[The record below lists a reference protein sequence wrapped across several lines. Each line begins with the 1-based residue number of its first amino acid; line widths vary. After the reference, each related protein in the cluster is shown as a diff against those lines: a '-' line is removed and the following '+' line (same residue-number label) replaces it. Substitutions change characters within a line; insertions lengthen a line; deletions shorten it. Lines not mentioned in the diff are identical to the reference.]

1 MSREVR
7 LIHTADS
14 HIGYRQY
21 HSEVR
26 RQDFLDAFSVVI
38 NDAVEMGVDAVVHAG
53 DLFDSRN
60 PTLDDILD
68 TMNILS
74 RLRNADIPFISIV
87 GNHESKQSTQWLDL
101 FQRMG
106 IATRLGPT
114 PQRVGNVAVYGIDSV
129 PKSKIPVFDY
139 SVFEGAA
146 QDCDHNILVMHQLM
160 NPFPFGE
167 WDCEEVL
174 DSLPFDVNA
183 ILLGDYHKY
192 EKVKVRDTWV
202 TYCGS
207 SERNSASE
215 KEERSYNIITIND
228 SGMDI
233 SKRRIPTRDFVFIP
247 VELQDGPGDIF
258 SSIKEHDVEEKVV
271 FVDISGNPDI
281 SVSYSEIEDFLLS
294 NNALVPRVRDMRTG
308 DSVSGE
314 EPLEISFSDPD
325 EAVKQEIKK
334 MNLTSGGI
342 VIDEIVRDSVI
353 GKSKVDL
360 ETENRIVGIL
370 EDMDFTQPVEYI
382 RGAVVDEVEVQE
394 VEDNTPEIEKSEEGV
409 PEKVDTVE
417 EEPTEDPIM
426 ESEEEISENVQAESV
441 DSVDTLA
448 EGSGEDAEDKNEA
461 DGSESPDTYPE
472 EPKRHVPAPKQYNL
486 GDYL

>member
-74 RLRNADIPFISIV
+74 RLKNAGIPFLSIV
-87 GNHESKQSTQWLDL
+87 GNHESKQNTQWLDL
-101 FQRMG
+101 FQKMG
-106 IATRLGPT
+106 IATRLGST
-114 PQRVGNVAVYGIDSV
+114 PHRIRDVAVYGIDSV

-139 SVFEGAA
+139 SIFDDECI
-146 QDCDHNILVMHQLM
+146 DSDLKLLVMHQLM
-160 NPFPFGE
+160 KPFPFGE

-192 EKVKVRDTWV
+192 EKIKVRDAWV

-228 SGMDI
+228 SGIDI
-233 SKRRIPTRDFVFIP
+233 SRRRIPTREFVFIP
-247 VELQDGPGDIF
+247 VALQEGPGEIF
-258 SSIKEHDVEEKVV
+258 NSIKEHEIKERVV
-271 FVDISGNPDI
+271 FVDITGNPDI
-281 SVSYSEIEDFLLS
+281 SVSYSEVEDFLLS
-294 NNALVPRVRDMRTG
+294 GGALVPRVRDMRTG
-308 DSVSGE
+308 DADSGDDL
-314 EPLEISFSDPD
+314 LEISFSDPD

-334 MNLTSGGI
+334 MNLTAGGI
-342 VIDEIVRDSVI
+342 LIDEIVRDPVV

-360 ETENRIVGIL
+360 ETENRIAGIL
-370 EDMDFTQPVEYI
+370 EDMDFTQPIQHI
-382 RGAVVDEVEVQE
+382 RGAVVQEIEGLEVETTGPKKLEETVYE
-394 VEDNTPEIEKSEEGV
+394 KIAPIEEKPVEGTVADKTEETSGSDLGESGDADSGIFREGSEKKAG
-409 PEKVDTVE
+409 
-417 EEPTEDPIM
+417 
-426 ESEEEISENVQAESV
+426 
-441 DSVDTLA
+441 DTL
-448 EGSGEDAEDKNEA
+448 EMDENRNSDTSSGK
-461 DGSESPDTYPE
+461 
-472 EPKRHVPAPKQYNL
+472 PKRKISAPKQYNL